1 MSFLYRVDELREI
14 EQAAQATLA
23 PGTLMARAGHAA
35 SEWIARQHAGAAQ
48 SICIVCGPGNNG
60 GDGFV
65 VAAGLRAR
73 GHDVRCVLV
82 AAAPSTDDARAACE
96 RWTSGGGQVDM
107 QLPATGRFDVV
118 IDALFGIGL
127 ARPLSGAYLHAAHWM
142 NRQPRV
148 YAVDVPSGLD
158 ADTGTWVGQV
168 PGVRAAA
175 TITFIGDKPGLH
187 TAHGP
192 DAAGQVVVET
202 LGTAAKPTS
211 GHLVTPE
218 EFDPVRIPR
227 RLDTHK
233 GSYGNVIV
241 VGGGRGMV
249 GAALL
254 AGRAALRLGAGRV
267 YVDALGA
274 PEMRVDPVRPELMF
288 RSLQELEDLQAIVI
302 GCGLGLDDM
311 ARTAVAAVLAGNVP
325 VVADAD
331 ALNLLAADADL
342 QRRAA
347 DSAATLVLTPH
358 PLEAARLLGGSAAEV
373 QRDRVRA
380 AIRLAQRYRCIVVLK
395 GAGTV
400 LARPDAVYAINP
412 TGSPALATAGTG
424 DVLAG
429 MIAALIA
436 QGYDAWTSA
445 QAAVWLH
452 GRAAEGAGD
461 VGLLADEVGD
471 RAVDVLRRLRAG
483 VSA

>member
-14 EQAAQATLA
+14 EQAAQVALA

-35 SEWIARQHAGAAQ
+35 AEWIARKHAGAAH

-65 VAAGLRAR
+65 AAAGLRAR
-73 GHDVRCVLV
+73 GHDVHCVLPG
-82 AAAPSTDDARAACE
+82 AAPTTDDARAACE
-96 RWTSGGGQVDM
+96 RWTTGGGRVDT
-107 QLPATGRFDVV
+107 QLPDDGRFDVV

-127 ARPLSGAYLHAAHWM
+127 ARPLAGTYLDAAHWM

-175 TITFIGDKPGLH
+175 TITLLGDKPGLH

-192 DAAGQVVVET
+192 DASGEVVVEV
-202 LGTAAKPTS
+202 LGTQAKPSS
-211 GHLVTPE
+211 GHLIGV
-218 EFDPVRIPR
+218 DDLGVVRTPR
-227 RLDTHK
+227 RRDTHK
-233 GSYGNVIV
+233 GSYGNVVV

-254 AGRAALRLGAGRV
+254 AARAALRLGAGRV
-267 YVDALGA
+267 YVDAIGA
-274 PEMRVDPVRPELMF
+274 PELRVDAVRPELMF
-288 RSLQELEDLQAIVI
+288 RPLRELQDLQAIVV
-302 GCGLGLDDM
+302 GCGLGLASE
-311 ARTAVAAVLAGNVP
+311 ARAAVSQALAGRVP

-331 ALNLLAADADL
+331 ALNLLAADEDL

-347 DSAATLVLTPH
+347 GSAATLVLTPH

-373 QRDRVRA
+373 QGNRVRA
-380 AIRLAQRYRCIVVLK
+380 AIRLAQRYGCFVVLK

-429 MIAALIA
+429 MIAALLA
-436 QGYDAWTSA
+436 QGYDAWSSM

-452 GRAAEGAGD
+452 GRAGEGAGD
-461 VGLLADEVGD
+461 IGLLADEVAD

-483 VSA
+483 LSA